1 MKKFTKQA
9 FAIVAIAA
17 FAVAG
22 CKKQGSEGSFDRSNG
37 AGGPFNGA
45 DSVIT
50 GNISASRTLAPG
62 KVYKLNGIVFVTGG
76 AKLTI
81 KPGTIITSGASL
93 PYKVS
98 PTAASNLIA
107 GMLVITKGSSIDAV
121 GTPAKPIIFTSPKAS
136 GSRVAGDFGG
146 VILLGSSTTNKPTST
161 VIEGLPT
168 FDGNGNPLNVD
179 ITYGGST
186 PADNSGKIQYA
197 RIEYAGFKLAQ
208 DNEVNG
214 LTLGGV
220 GSGTTLDH
228 IQVSYGADD
237 AFEFFGGTVNASYL
251 LAVGNDDDDFDT
263 DLGYSGTIQ
272 YAISL
277 KDPSSTHST
286 TATGANDSNGIE
298 SDNDAT
304 GSTASPVTK
313 PTYLNFTIL
322 GYSTSGS
329 TLSVGNRWR
338 RNSNLSIQNSIIAGY
353 NTGVEFLSGTETS
366 ATAGGF
372 TNNTVHSF
380 GAVFNNTAAVSLTGS
395 TNIIPATPADVS
407 DPATFI
413 GLGTTARS
421 PFYTTATAASYNFNN
436 LFPRVA
442 TSTRGAV
449 TDANFSN
456 WSSGWVSFIPQTRQ
470 D

>member
-9 FAIVAIAA
+9 LAVVAIAA

-50 GNISASRTLAPG
+50 GNISANRTLSPG
-62 KVYKLNGIVFVTGG
+62 KIYKLTGIVFVTGG

-81 KPGTIITSGASL
+81 KPGTVITSGGSL

-98 PTAASNLIA
+98 PTSATNLIA
-107 GMLVITKGSSIDAV
+107 GMLVVTKGSSINAV
-121 GTPAKPIIFTSPKAS
+121 GTPSQPIIFTSPKAANT
-136 GSRVAGDFGG
+136 RVAGDFGG
-146 VILLGSSTTNKPTST
+146 VILLGSSTTNQPTTT
-161 VIEGLPT
+161 VVEGLPT
-168 FDGNGNPLNVD
+168 FDGNGNSLGVD
-179 ITYGGST
+179 ITYGGSA
-186 PADNSGKIQYA
+186 PADNSGKMEYV

-214 LTLGGV
+214 LTLAGV
-220 GSGTTLDH
+220 GSGTVLDH

-251 LAVGNDDDDFDT
+251 LALGNDDDDFDT

-277 KDPSSTHST
+277 KDPSSTHSL
-286 TATGANDSNGIE
+286 TAAGANDSNGIE
-298 SDNDAT
+298 SDNNAA
-304 GSTASPVTK
+304 GSNITPKTK
-313 PTYLNFTIL
+313 PVYSNFTIL
-322 GYSTSGS
+322 GYASQGT

-338 RNSNLSIQNSIIAGY
+338 RNSDLSIQNSIIAGY
-353 NTGVEFLSGTETS
+353 NVGADFISGTETN

-372 TNNTVHSF
+372 TNNIVH
-380 GAVFNNTAAVSLTGS
+380 AYTTVFNTPAAISLSGS
-395 TNIIPATPADVS
+395 TNSTSTVANPAS
-407 DPATFI
+407 FI
-413 GLGTTARS
+413 GLGATEDGAALN
-421 PFYTTATAASYNFNN
+421 PFYTTAVAGTYTFDN
-436 LFPRVA
+436 LFPRDSN
-442 TSTRGAV
+442 STKGAV
-449 TDANFSN
+449 LSSNFANWN
-456 WSSGWVSFIPQTRQ
+456 SGWVSFIPQTRQ